1 MSGPVCK
8 IILYNNKKP
17 VSVTNQPAT
26 TYASGSGNLESGLV
40 SLHANTYIF
49 QFRFSTRL
57 STRNACV
64 WISVT
69 LLIALHIMLQLLS
82 SIINV
87 LQQAKYYYNIL
98 TLLYEAIARS
108 SRTEKS
114 AVSSHQKGSVCSLVN
129 FRAPA
134 SVISRN

>member
-1 MSGPVCK
+1 MSGPVCQ

-57 STRNACV
+57 STRNAFVC
-64 WISVT
+64 ISVK
-69 LLIALHIMLQLLS
+69 LLIALHMLQLLS

-108 SRTEKS
+108 SMTEKS

-129 FRAPA
+129 FRCQRALFL
-134 SVISRN
+134 

>member
-1 MSGPVCK
+1 MSGPVCQ

-57 STRNACV
+57 STRNASVC
-64 WISVT
+64 ISVR
-69 LLIALHIMLQLLS
+69 LLIALHMLQLLS

-98 TLLYEAIARS
+98 TLLYETIARS

-114 AVSSHQKGSVCSLVN
+114 AVSSHQKGSVGSLVN
-129 FRAPA
+129 FRVPA

>member
-57 STRNACV
+57 STRNASVC
-64 WISVT
+64 ISVR
-69 LLIALHIMLQLLS
+69 LLIALHMLQLLS

-108 SRTEKS
+108 SMTEKS
-114 AVSSHQKGSVCSLVN
+114 AASSHQKGSVCSLVN

>member
-1 MSGPVCK
+1 MSGPVCQ

-57 STRNACV
+57 STRNASVC
-64 WISVT
+64 ISVR
-69 LLIALHIMLQLLS
+69 LLIALHMLQLLS

>member
-57 STRNACV
+57 STRNASVC
-64 WISVT
+64 ISVR
-69 LLIALHIMLQLLS
+69 LLIALHMLQLLS